1 MIRGELPLLDRN
13 AAVPLYHQ
21 LKTAILCDIEAGRW
35 KPGDRL
41 PTEDE
46 LIARFHVS
54 KITVRQAL
62 RELAELGC
70 VRREQGRGTFV
81 QRPPLEEGPRELTSF
96 TGEMRR
102 HGLRASSQVLEQGVV
117 EATEDVAL
125 PLGIDVGEAVFRLR
139 RLRFADE
146 EPMGVQTAF
155 IAMRLVPRIDELS
168 FVGAS
173 LYDVLATRYA
183 LFPAAARETHQ
194 AVAVADSVAALLR
207 VPPGSPAFA
216 AERLTS
222 LADGR
227 PLEYVKSI
235 MRGDRYKIVLG
246 LTRPAR

>member
-1 MIRGELPLLDRN
+1 MIGGQVPPLNRN

-21 LKTAILCDIEAGRW
+21 LKTAILRDIEAGRW

-41 PTEDE
+41 PTEDV
-46 LIARFHVS
+46 AH
-54 KITVRQAL
+54 
-62 RELAELGC
+62 
-70 VRREQGRGTFV
+70 
-81 QRPPLEEGPRELTSF
+81 PLE
-96 TGEMRR
+96 
-102 HGLRASSQVLEQGVV
+102 
-117 EATEDVAL
+117 
-125 PLGIDVGEAVFRLR
+125 IDAGEAVFRLR

-146 EPMGVQTAF
+146 EPLGVQTAY
-155 IAMRLVPRIDELS
+155 IAMRLVPKIDELS
-168 FVGAS
+168 FAGAS

-194 AVAVADSVAALLR
+194 AVAVTDPVAALLR
-207 VPPGSPAFA
+207 VQPGSPAFA

-235 MRGDRYKIVLG
+235 MRGDRYRIVLD